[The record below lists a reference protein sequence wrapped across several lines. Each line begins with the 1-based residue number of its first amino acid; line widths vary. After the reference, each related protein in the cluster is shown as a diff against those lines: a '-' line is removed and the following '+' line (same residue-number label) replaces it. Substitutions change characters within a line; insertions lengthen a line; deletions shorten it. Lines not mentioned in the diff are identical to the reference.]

1 MSVVVVATHNAKK
14 AAELHR
20 VLAAAG
26 IDADVK
32 GLDELPAYPEPAETE
47 RTFEGNALIKA
58 RAAAS
63 ETGLPALAD
72 DIHYNQ
78 ISLRAEASQ
87 EVPRDLMI
95 VTLYTEAQN
104 TDAAKLAAEIT
115 TSMNKAIG
123 QAKSVKEVTLRQGNR
138 NSYPI
143 YDNKTQKITGWRER
157 AELRLESTDFAA
169 LSKLTGDLMQ
179 TLKMGSMQFTVA
191 NATRKTSEDALLKD
205 AVNAFKARAQL
216 ATDALGGKG
225 YKIVNL
231 NLNTNGY
238 PQPYMR
244 SAMMMK
250 AAAPAMDSAPTPEV
264 EAGTSEVSMSADG
277 VIEVQM
283 Q

>member
-1 MSVVVVATHNAKK
+1 MLTFQRT
-14 AAELHR
+14 AA
-20 VLAAAG
+20 VLTLTLGA
-26 IDADVK
+26 
-32 GLDELPAYPEPAETE
+32 
-47 RTFEGNALIKA
+47 F
-58 RAAAS
+58 AS
-63 ETGLPALAD
+63 LPALAEGVN
-72 DIHYNQ
+72 YNQ
-78 ISLRAEASQ
+78 VSLRAEASQ

-104 TDAAKLAAEIT
+104 SDSAKLAAEIT
-115 TSMNKAIG
+115 TTMNNALN
-123 QAKSVKEVTLRQGNR
+123 QAKQVKEVTLRQGSR
-138 NSYPI
+138 NSFPI

-169 LSKLTGDLMQ
+169 LSKLTGELMQ
-179 TLKMGSMQFTVA
+179 TLKMGNMQFTVA

-225 YKIVNL
+225 YKIVSVNL
-231 NLNTNGY
+231 NSNGY

-244 SAMMMK
+244 GAMMMK
-250 AAAPAMDSAPTPEV
+250 AAAPAMDSAPTPEI

>member
-1 MSVVVVATHNAKK
+1 MFTFQRT
-14 AAELHR
+14 AAL
-20 VLAAAG
+20 LTLTIGA
-26 IDADVK
+26 
-32 GLDELPAYPEPAETE
+32 
-47 RTFEGNALIKA
+47 F
-58 RAAAS
+58 AS
-63 ETGLPALAD
+63 LPALAEGVN
-72 DIHYNQ
+72 YNQ
-78 ISLRAEASQ
+78 VSLRAEASQ

-104 TDAAKLAAEIT
+104 TDSAKLAAEVT
-115 TSMNKAIG
+115 TIMNKAIG
-123 QAKSVKEVTLRQGNR
+123 EAKQAKAVTLRLGNR

-179 TLKMGSMQFTVA
+179 TLKMGNMQFTVG
-191 NATRKTSEDALLKD
+191 NHTRKTSEDALLKE

-231 NLNTNGY
+231 NLNSNGY

-244 SAMMMK
+244 SEMMMK
-250 AAAPAMDSAPTPEV
+250 AASPAMDSAPTPEV
-264 EAGTSEVSMSADG
+264 EAGTSEISMSADG
-277 VIEVQM
+277 VIEIQM
-283 Q
+283 P

>member
-1 MSVVVVATHNAKK
+1 MSTFQRT
-14 AAELHR
+14 AA
-20 VLAAAG
+20 VLTLTLG
-26 IDADVK
+26 
-32 GLDELPAYPEPAETE
+32 
-47 RTFEGNALIKA
+47 TF
-58 RAAAS
+58 AS
-63 ETGLPALAD
+63 LPALAEG
-72 DIHYNQ
+72 INYNQ
-78 ISLRAEASQ
+78 VSLRAEASQ

-104 TDAAKLAAEIT
+104 SDSAKLAAEIT
-115 TSMNKAIG
+115 TTMNNALN
-123 QAKSVKEVTLRQGNR
+123 QAKQVKEVTLRQGSR
-138 NSYPI
+138 NSFPI

-169 LSKLTGDLMQ
+169 LSKLTGELMQ
-179 TLKMGSMQFTVA
+179 TLKMGNMQFTVA

-225 YKIVNL
+225 YKIVSL
-231 NLNTNGY
+231 NLNSNGY

-244 SAMMMK
+244 GAMMMK
-250 AAAPAMDSAPTPEV
+250 AAAPAMDSAPTPEI

>member
-1 MSVVVVATHNAKK
+1 MSTFQPT
-14 AAELHR
+14 AALLTLSLGA
-20 VLAAAG
+20 LA
-26 IDADVK
+26 
-32 GLDELPAYPEPAETE
+32 
-47 RTFEGNALIKA
+47 
-58 RAAAS
+58 S
-63 ETGLPALAD
+63 LPALAEEV
-72 DIHYNQ
+72 HYNQ
-78 ISLRAEASQ
+78 VSLRAEASQ

-104 TDAAKLAAEIT
+104 TDSAKLAAEIT
-115 TSMNKAIG
+115 TAMNKAIG
-123 QAKSVKEVTLRQGNR
+123 EAKQVKAVTLRQGNR
-138 NSYPI
+138 SSYPI

-157 AELRLESTDFAA
+157 AELRLESTDFAV

-179 TLKMGSMQFTVA
+179 TLKMGNMQFTVA

-244 SAMMMK
+244 APMMMK
-250 AAAPAMDSAPTPEV
+250 AAAMDSAPVTPDV
-264 EAGTSEVSMSADG
+264 EAGTSQVSMTADG
-277 VIEVQM
+277 SIEVLM
-283 Q
+283 P

>member
-1 MSVVVVATHNAKK
+1 MSTFQRT
-14 AAELHR
+14 AAL
-20 VLAAAG
+20 LTLTLGA
-26 IDADVK
+26 
-32 GLDELPAYPEPAETE
+32 
-47 RTFEGNALIKA
+47 F
-58 RAAAS
+58 AS
-63 ETGLPALAD
+63 LPALAEG
-72 DIHYNQ
+72 INYNQ
-78 ISLRAEASQ
+78 VSLRAEASQ

-104 TDAAKLAAEIT
+104 SDSAKLAAEIT
-115 TSMNKAIG
+115 TTMNNALN
-123 QAKSVKEVTLRQGNR
+123 QAKQVKEVTLRQGSR
-138 NSYPI
+138 NSFPI

-169 LSKLTGDLMQ
+169 LSKLTGELMQ
-179 TLKMGSMQFTVA
+179 TLKMGNMQFTIA

-225 YKIVNL
+225 YKIVSL
-231 NLNTNGY
+231 NLNSNGY

-244 SAMMMK
+244 GAMMMK
-250 AAAPAMDSAPTPEV
+250 AAAPAMDSAPTPEI

>member
-1 MSVVVVATHNAKK
+1 MSTFQRT
-14 AAELHR
+14 AAL
-20 VLAAAG
+20 LTLTLGA
-26 IDADVK
+26 
-32 GLDELPAYPEPAETE
+32 
-47 RTFEGNALIKA
+47 F
-58 RAAAS
+58 AS
-63 ETGLPALAD
+63 LPALAEG
-72 DIHYNQ
+72 INYNQ
-78 ISLRAEASQ
+78 VSLRAEASQ

-104 TDAAKLAAEIT
+104 SDSAKLAAEIT
-115 TSMNKAIG
+115 TTMNNALN
-123 QAKSVKEVTLRQGNR
+123 QAKQIKEVTLRQGSR
-138 NSYPI
+138 NSFPI

-169 LSKLTGDLMQ
+169 LSKLTGELMQ
-179 TLKMGSMQFTVA
+179 TLKMGNMQFTVA

-216 ATDALGGKG
+216 TTDALGGKG
-225 YKIVNL
+225 YKIVSL
-231 NLNTNGY
+231 NLNSNGY

-244 SAMMMK
+244 AAMMMK
-250 AAAPAMDSAPTPEV
+250 AAAPAMDSAPTPEI

>member
-1 MSVVVVATHNAKK
+1 MFTFQRT
-14 AAELHR
+14 AALLTLSIGA
-20 VLAAAG
+20 LA
-26 IDADVK
+26 
-32 GLDELPAYPEPAETE
+32 
-47 RTFEGNALIKA
+47 
-58 RAAAS
+58 S
-63 ETGLPALAD
+63 LPALAED
-72 DIHYNQ
+72 VHYNQ

-87 EVPRDLMI
+87 EVPRDLMV

-115 TSMNKAIG
+115 TAMNKAIG
-123 QAKSVKEVTLRQGNR
+123 EAKQVKGVTLRQGSR
-138 NSYPI
+138 NSYPV
-143 YDNKTQKITGWRER
+143 YDNKSQKITAWRER
-157 AELRLESTDFAA
+157 AELRLESADFAA

-191 NATRKTSEDALLKD
+191 KATRIASQDALLKD
-205 AVNAFKARAQL
+205 AVNAFRARAQM

-231 NLNTNGY
+231 NLNSNGY

-244 SAMMMK
+244 SEMMMK
-250 AAAPAMDSAPTPEV
+250 AAAPAMDSAPTPEI

-283 Q
+283 P